1 MDVMNILY
9 GDIENE
15 ISAYTA
21 IGMFRKI
28 VPGTLAPY
36 QMAQFFDH
44 FQHHKCFYMVW
55 PFFWPSET
63 TTQQPTD

>member
-21 IGMFRKI
+21 IGMFCKI
-28 VPGTLAPY
+28 VLGTLAPY
-36 QMAQFFDH
+36 QMAQFLIIFNITN
-44 FQHHKCFYMVW
+44 V
-55 PFFWPSET
+55 SI
-63 TTQQPTD
+63 